1 MKQIQ
6 ETKFRLSSLT
16 VYREAAKD
24 PVIRNLISLLSE
36 QFSDVYEAAEKYA
49 EFYSLLAGSESSG
62 DLTEYLY
69 HTALYSDNIF
79 TRRAARGELSTLSE
93 NIYSAAARDLETLW
107 YGAAITAEDIK
118 DNLSSAYP
126 SYGDMFSSLP
136 NYDNLPPAHLK
147 NWGEDIKFFAE
158 FARLHGYGI
167 YAQYRSF
174 LLAAGQDGRINLDP
188 VQNPDGIRLRDLKG
202 YERERKIVIDNTL
215 SLLEGTKA
223 NNILLYGDRGTGK
236 SSTVKA
242 VLNEFAD
249 KGLRLIEVSKDH
261 LKYLAPLIELLEEN
275 PLKFIIFTDDLSFT
289 ENDSNYTAMKA
300 VLDGSTLKLPDNVA
314 IYATSNRRHMVK
326 ETFSGREGDEVH
338 LADTLDEAASLS
350 DRFGITVTFLSPN
363 RQKFNEIVLL
373 LAKDKGLSV
382 PEEKLLE
389 EANIWAMRKANFS
402 PRCAKQFIDHVYSLA
417 SRGENFDWVS
427 LHTGRAE
434 GKAANH

>member
-1 MKQIQ
+1 MKRLQ
-6 ETKFRLSSLT
+6 EEKFRLSSLT
-16 VYREAAKD
+16 IYRDAGED
-24 PVIRNLISLLSE
+24 PVIRLMIRLLSE
-36 QFSDVYEAAEKYA
+36 HFGDIYEAAAYYA
-49 EFYSLLAGSESSG
+49 EFCTLLANSETRG

-69 HTALYSDNIF
+69 RKALYSDNIF
-79 TRRAARGELSTLSE
+79 TRQSAKGQLSTLSE
-93 NIYSAAARDLETLW
+93 SIRSAAARDLETLW
-107 YGAAITAEDIK
+107 YGAALTSRDIK
-118 DNLSSAYP
+118 DNLSRAYP
-126 SYGDMFSSLP
+126 SYGDMISGLP
-136 NYDNLPPAHLK
+136 DYDNLPPRQLA
-147 NWGEDIKFFAE
+147 NWGESLEDFAA
-158 FARLHGYGI
+158 FARDHGYGI

-174 LLAAGQDGRINLDP
+174 LLAAEEKEGIALDP
-188 VQNPDGIRLRDLKG
+188 VQDPDGIRLRDLKG
-202 YERERKIVIDNTL
+202 YERERKMVIDNTL
-215 SLLEGTKA
+215 ALLDGAKA

-242 VLNEFAD
+242 ILNEYASR
-249 KGLRLIEVSKDH
+249 GLRLVEVSKYH
-261 LKYLAPLIELLEEN
+261 LKYLAPLIKLLQDN

-300 VLDGSTLKLPDNVA
+300 VLDGSTFKLPDNVV

-373 LAKDKGLSV
+373 LAKDRELDV

-402 PRCAKQFIDHVYSLA
+402 PRCAKQFIDHVYSRVT
-417 SRGENFDWVS
+417 RGEAFDWAS
-427 LHTGRAE
+427 SRTTGN
-434 GKAANH
+434 G